1 MPLPPWKKSKNLNN
15 FFNCLQI
22 LLPPIFL
29 SSDNKKSW
37 DDSGVPFFPILSLF
51 FQLPL
56 VCFLHSL
63 WPYYLTESSQLI
75 QVSLL
80 PVQINPQQ
88 NTWLSF
94 YFLITLN
101 TKNFLPFLHVVLG
114 FVSCLNHHWIIFPH
128 SSAAHWE
135 LLSIRPQ
142 NLWLEAPKGLL
153 TQMSAPWARNWE
165 RFGGWCNSFLPPHP
179 LCLVFFLFPFS
190 LTTSPSLNFSMQ
202 LAWASLPFLL
212 LPDNEAS

>member
-1 MPLPPWKKSKNLNN
+1 M
-15 FFNCLQI
+15 
-22 LLPPIFL
+22 
-29 SSDNKKSW
+29 
-37 DDSGVPFFPILSLF
+37 
-51 FQLPL
+51 
-56 VCFLHSL
+56 

-128 SSAAHWE
+128 SSAAHWK
-135 LLSIRPQ
+135 LLSSRPQ

-179 LCLVFFLFPFS
+179 LCLVSFLFPFS
-190 LTTSPSLNFSMQ
+190 PTTSPSLNFSMQ